1 MIRQL
6 IRWSLDNRLIVFLLV
21 GAWIAAGL
29 YSLAHLNI
37 EAYPDPA
44 PAVIE
49 VIAQR
54 PGTSAEEIER
64 QVSVP
69 LEVAL
74 AGMPGLKY
82 TRSKS
87 VFGLSHV
94 RNQFEYGIPYER
106 AKQEVLNRLNGA
118 DLPADVTPKISPTS
132 TVGEIYR
139 YLLSNPREAGD
150 NETYTLHDLKSLQDG
165 TLEKKFRRIPRIAD
179 VVSFGGQVKR
189 YEVQPD
195 PDRLRQ
201 YDITLEQMQVA
212 IAESNGNVGGDFV
225 SLGPTVQ
232 AVRGLGLIGQ
242 GRDPLL
248 DAFTQPSAA
257 TAGRLLREAEEDRLD
272 QIRHIVLA
280 ATNNVPV
287 LVEHLCPGTR
297 AHNVEGG
304 GVLVGHHTR
313 LGTVSASLPKLDAQ
327 GHQLTDT
334 NGRRIW
340 RDLNDTV
347 QGIVLLRKGE
357 PSLPALAD
365 VKETVNKLNTTPGQ
379 ILPGVKLETFYDR
392 SELVER
398 TTHTVRENVLVGLG
412 LVTLILLVFLNNARS
427 AFIVAI
433 NIPLALLCAFAAL
446 HFRGRSANLL
456 SLGAV
461 DFGII
466 ADSSIIVVESIY
478 RFLALNTHPQW
489 AWRDRIASAVG
500 GVERSLF
507 YATIIMVCAL
517 LPLFTMQG
525 PEGQIFGPM
534 AETYGFALAGA
545 LVLSLTLSPV
555 LCGLLFKNAK
565 PRGDNFLVRG
575 LKRLFLGQ
583 LNWMLRHRRTS
594 LAAAIALLLVTIGLM
609 PRIGREFMPELEE
622 GNLYI
627 RSTFPVMV
635 SLDEVAR
642 KAAIARELLKEHPE
656 VESVMSQCGR
666 PDDGTDPTGFYNAEF
681 LATLHPHDHWPTT
694 VEQQGWR
701 RWIFGAKR
709 AATKSELV
717 ARVQDELNTK
727 LIGIDWNISQYI
739 RDNVLEIL
747 SGVKGDNCVKII
759 GPDLVKLEQL
769 ANQVKH
775 RLQAVDGIAGVG
787 VFAIQGQTN
796 LEFPIDRA
804 KCSLWNVSVA
814 DVHDAL
820 ETAVGG
826 KSFSEMV
833 EGERHFDIT
842 LRWPESARR
851 NAEDILNIP
860 IEVVKNRGSD
870 DVNDAT
876 TDRQLALAGNRS
888 SALSLTGSSID
899 TTYNRGDTIPRRPL
913 RDLVT
918 PLDDQGRPN
927 PGGPFVKIGAST
939 IYREQ
944 SQRMIAVKFSVRGR
958 DLASAVAEAQ
968 SQVAPLVDQ
977 PYRLEFSGEFQ
988 QMQQA
993 VHRLGVTVAFALALI
1008 LVLLYLALRSW
1019 LDAAV
1024 VFSNVLVMSM
1034 GGIWALYLTGT
1045 TLNISAGVGFV
1056 SVLGVGMMNGLLM
1069 VAGFNQGRGEG
1080 LPVKEAI
1087 RVGTDKLIRPLTMTA
1102 LAAIFGLLPPAFS
1115 QGIGSET
1122 QRPLAIVVVGS
1133 MIMTLAMFNLV
1144 GLLYSFYG
1152 HRERTGDVSMG
1163 H

>member
-6 IRWSLDNRLIVFLLV
+6 IRWSLDNRLVVFLFV
-21 GAWIAAGL
+21 AGWIAAGL
-29 YSLAHLNI
+29 YSLSHLNI

-87 VFGLSHV
+87 VFGLAHV
-94 RNQFEYGIPYER
+94 RNQFEYGIPYDR
-106 AKQEVLNRLNGA
+106 ARQEVLNRLAGA
-118 DLPADVTPKISPTS
+118 DLPVDVTPKISPTS

-139 YLLSNPREAGD
+139 YVLSNPRDADD
-150 NETYTLHDLKSLQDG
+150 NEVYKLHDLKSLQDG

-201 YDITLEQMQVA
+201 YDITLEQIQVA
-212 IAESNGNVGGDFV
+212 LAESNGNVGGDFV

-248 DAFTQPSAA
+248 DALLQRDPPSAA
-257 TAGRLLREAEEDRLD
+257 RMLRAAEEDRLD

-287 LVEHLCPGTR
+287 LVEHLCPG
-297 AHNVEGG
+297 ASAQQFDGG

-313 LGTVSASLPKLDAQ
+313 VGSVSASLPRLDAQ
-327 GHQLTDT
+327 GEQLRDAS
-334 NGRRIW
+334 GRRLW

-365 VKETVNKLNTTPGQ
+365 VKSTVQSLNDTPGQ
-379 ILPGVKLETFYDR
+379 LLPGVKLETFYDR

-427 AFIVAI
+427 ALIVAI

-446 HFRGRSANLL
+446 HLRGRSANLL

-466 ADSSIIVVESIY
+466 ADSSIVVVESIY

-555 LCGLLFKNAK
+555 LCGLLFRNMS

-594 LAAAIALLLVTIGLM
+594 LAMALATLAVTLGLM

-642 KAAIARELLKEHPE
+642 KATSARELLKQHPE
-656 VESVMSQCGR
+656 VASVMSQCGR

-681 LATLHPHDHWPTT
+681 LATLHPHDQWPAT
-694 VEQQGWR
+694 VQRHGWR
-701 RWIFGAKR
+701 RWLFGAR
-709 AATKSELV
+709 RPATKPELV
-717 ARVQDELNTK
+717 ARVQDELNSK
-727 LIGIDWNISQYI
+727 LIGVDWNISQYI

-759 GPDLVKLEQL
+759 GPDLPTLERL
-769 ANQVKH
+769 ANEVKH
-775 RLQAVDGIAGVG
+775 RLQGVPGIAGVG

-814 DVHDAL
+814 DVHGAL

-826 KSFSEMV
+826 KAFSEMV
-833 EGERHFDIT
+833 EGERRFDIT
-842 LRWPESARR
+842 LRWPEAARR
-851 NAEDILNIP
+851 HADDILNIP
-860 IEVVKNRGSD
+860 IEVVKNRRQDD
-870 DVNDAT
+870 DVSVAG
-876 TDRQLALAGNRS
+876 RQLALAGNRS

-899 TTYNRGDTIPRRPL
+899 VTYNRGDTIPRRPL
-913 RDLVT
+913 RELVT
-918 PLDDQGRPN
+918 PLDDLGRPDPN
-927 PGGPFVKIGAST
+927 GRFVKIGAST

-944 SQRMIAVKFSVRGR
+944 GQRLIAVKFSVRGR

-968 SQVAPLVDQ
+968 SQVAPLVGQ
-977 PYRLEFSGEFQ
+977 PYRLEWSGEFQ

-993 VHRLGVTVAFALALI
+993 VHRLAVTISLALALI

-1019 LDAAV
+1019 LDAIV

-1045 TLNISAGVGFV
+1045 TLNVSAGVGFV

-1069 VAGFNQGRGEG
+1069 VAGFNQGRGQG
-1080 LPVKEAI
+1080 LPVAEAI
-1087 RVGTDKLIRPLTMTA
+1087 RAGTERLIRPLCMTA
-1102 LAAIFGLLPPAFS
+1102 LAAIFGLLPPALS
-1115 QGIGSET
+1115 QGIGAEI

-1152 HRERTGDVSMG
+1152 HRERDAEDSLS